1 MNYFYLAKSADG
13 KTVESTA
20 VAVDERALA
29 QTLKA
34 QGLVLIKALADGE
47 SKKSVWNMSFSL
59 SVSSTEKIMFT
70 RNLGVMFSTGLSLVK
85 SMEILANQ
93 TRNKKLQAALLDVK
107 EKVNK
112 GENFSEAL
120 SKYPKIFSD
129 LFVNMIKVG
138 EESGTLDE
146 IFQILALQLTRE
158 HELRSKIK
166 NAMIYPSL
174 ILLVMLGV
182 GAVIITFVLPSLN
195 VFFTSMNV
203 DIPIYTRIMLAAGNF
218 LSVHWYL
225 LFVVPVAL
233 VASFRLAIRTQPG
246 KVALDTF
253 LLRMPIISPIVKK
266 NNSAF
271 LIRSL
276 SSLITAGV
284 PLLRGLEITAKTA
297 GNTYFKNA
305 LIEAEA
311 RVKKGERL
319 SGALKV
325 YQNLFP
331 LGVVEMVEVGEET
344 GKTSVILKKLAD
356 FYEQEA
362 INAVEKV
369 ALLIEPLMIIV
380 LGLGVGF
387 FAFSIIQPMYSSL
400 KLIS

>member
-233 VASFRLAIRTQPG
+233 VASFWLAIRTQPG